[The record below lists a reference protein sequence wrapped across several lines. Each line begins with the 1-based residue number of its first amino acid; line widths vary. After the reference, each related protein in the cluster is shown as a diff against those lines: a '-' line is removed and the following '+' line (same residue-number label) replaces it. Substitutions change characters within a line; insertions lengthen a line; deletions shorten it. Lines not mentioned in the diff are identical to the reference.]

1 MLYRIYPR
9 HIVSY
14 VGSNILLYCE
24 SKDIVEWKQKGKE
37 HIIPIL
43 RHEEYNDYLVM
54 NNVTL
59 EDTGTYYCFGSYN
72 DSSLFQDNVDVFIGG
87 NKLYMIDHR
96 LSMIFFILN

>member
-1 MLYRIYPR
+1 M
-9 HIVSY
+9 
-14 VGSNILLYCE
+14 
-24 SKDIVEWKQKGKE
+24 
-37 HIIPIL
+37 
-43 RHEEYNDYLVM
+43 ND
-54 NNVTL
+54 VTL